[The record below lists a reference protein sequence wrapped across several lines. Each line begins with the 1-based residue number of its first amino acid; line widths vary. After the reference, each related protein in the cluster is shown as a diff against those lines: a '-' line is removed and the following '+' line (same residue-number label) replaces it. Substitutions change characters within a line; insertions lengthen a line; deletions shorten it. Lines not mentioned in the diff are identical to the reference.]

1 MVTAGIARY
10 MAIECG
16 TPQQQIPT
24 SKIDTFAQLTMD
36 CMESTFPALSRPCRT
51 GQACF

>member
-24 SKIDTFAQLTMD
+24 SKIDTSIPTDYSTNTMGRHQG
-36 CMESTFPALSRPCRT
+36 ST
-51 GQACF
+51 